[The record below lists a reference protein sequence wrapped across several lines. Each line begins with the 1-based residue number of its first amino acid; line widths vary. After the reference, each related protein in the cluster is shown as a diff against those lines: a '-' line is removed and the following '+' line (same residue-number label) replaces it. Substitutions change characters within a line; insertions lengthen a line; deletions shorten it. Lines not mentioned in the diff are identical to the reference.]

1 MLKILLATLGGCLC
15 WAAVAFAALDIN
27 SATAQELTSLQ
38 GIGPVKARAIV
49 EYRQKNGPFHSTK
62 DLDKVKGIGRKTL
75 EKLGRDITAT
85 Q

>member
-1 MLKILLATLGGCLC
+1 MLRILLATLCGCLY

-27 SATAQELTSLQ
+27 SATTRELTSLP
-38 GIGPVKARAIV
+38 GIGPVKAQAIV
-49 EYRQKNGPFHSTK
+49 EYRQRNGPFHSTK

-75 EKLGRDITAT
+75 EKLGRDITVT